1 MLNSSLFD
9 SLMDFKGLFMSI
21 LMFVILSICYV
32 KLKLNIIID

>member
-21 LMFVILSICYV
+21 LMFVIVDLLC
-32 KLKLNIIID
+32 KTEA